1 MEEETGSEYSI
12 EKNESEEREQSLE
25 RLLKQINV
33 GFYFPKHKHDA
44 MKTVS
49 ANIVGQLHESFLES
63 TI

>member
-49 ANIVGQLHESFLES
+49 AILLDSYTKAF
-63 TI
+63 

>member
-33 GFYFPKHKHDA
+33 GFIFQNTN
-44 MKTVS
+44 MM
-49 ANIVGQLHESFLES
+49 L
-63 TI
+63 